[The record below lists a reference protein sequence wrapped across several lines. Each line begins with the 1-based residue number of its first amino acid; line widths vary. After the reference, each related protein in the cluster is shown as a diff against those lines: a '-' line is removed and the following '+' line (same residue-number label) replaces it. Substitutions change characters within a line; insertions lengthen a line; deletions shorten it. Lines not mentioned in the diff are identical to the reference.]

1 MKKEGKSRLVVI
13 FMIQQKLL
21 FFLEILNKFNNSSQQ
36 ATKGL
41 VKVLDICSIVG
52 RGDGVQKENL

>member
-1 MKKEGKSRLVVI
+1 MI

-21 FFLEILNKFNNSSQQ
+21 FFLETLNKFNNGSRE

>member
-1 MKKEGKSRLVVI
+1 MV

-21 FFLEILNKFNNSSQQ
+21 FFLETLNKFINDSRQ
-36 ATKGL
+36 AAKGL

-52 RGDGVQKENL
+52 RRDGVQKENL